1 MKKFIL
7 SKIEVPKNQLKQ
19 TSDSADSSLVQ
30 RLYDLGLHPGLEI
43 EVISKISFNSV
54 TIIQFGET
62 RIALN
67 SGEFA
72 CLHGP

>member
-7 SKIEVPKNQLKQ
+7 QKIETPIEVHSESNLI
-19 TSDSADSSLVQ
+19 Q

-43 EVISKISFNSV
+43 EVVSKISFNSV

-67 SGEFA
+67 REEFA
-72 CLHGP
+72 CLHGH